1 MMRCFTCIVRCM
13 SFPNKAARQACW
25 DARDQFWACLDA
37 NAENAAP
44 CSHLRE
50 LYEKGCP
57 SQWVSVG
64 RAAPANGSLY
74 PILFIPPFSVLVKH
88 FDRKRSYEKFKDKI
102 QNQGLCR
109 RPHAEGGTMQYVK
122 LLPHKV
128 MRRYLLAV
136 VVWTLCCYAV
146 YR

>member
-1 MMRCFTCIVRCM
+1 MEEGM

-57 SQWVSVG
+57 SQWV
-64 RAAPANGSLY
+64 
-74 PILFIPPFSVLVKH
+74 KH
-88 FDRKRSYEKFKDKI
+88 FNRKRSYEKFKDKI
-102 QNQGLCR
+102 QNQGSLTAPVPAVLDSSSPVTPR
-109 RPHAEGGTMQYVK
+109 RH
-122 LLPHKV
+122 
-128 MRRYLLAV
+128 R
-136 VVWTLCCYAV
+136 V
-146 YR
+146 YRELVPP